1 MTGPAFSVL
10 RLDHIVLRVRDMPRM
25 VAFYRDVLG
34 CPVEKV
40 QEDLGLW
47 QLRAGDALID
57 LVDVAGTIG
66 KRGGAAPGATGH
78 NMDHFCLRVAP
89 WRPNDIVAAVRAA
102 GAEIEDAPRSRY
114 GADGQG
120 PSLYLRDPEGNEV
133 ELKGP
138 PDSPPEA
145 PGMAGA

>member
-1 MTGPAFSVL
+1 MAEIPIKG
-10 RLDHIVLRVRDMPRM
+10 LDHIVLRVKDIDSA

-57 LVDVAGTIG
+57 FATVDGKIG
-66 KRGGAAPGATGH
+66 QEGGDPPGDEGH
-78 NMDHFCLRVAP
+78 NQDHFCLYVEP
-89 WRPNDIVAAVRAA
+89 WDEPAIRERLAAHGVDA
-102 GAEIEDAPRSRY
+102 GETADRY
-114 GADGQG
+114 GATGYG
-120 PSLYLRDPEGNEV
+120 PSIYLNDPEGNVV

-138 PDSPPEA
+138 SR
-145 PGMAGA
+145 

>member
-1 MTGPAFSVL
+1 MIPIRG
-10 RLDHIVLRVRDMPRM
+10 LDHIVLRVRDIDVM

-57 LVDVAGTIG
+57 FAPVDGKIG
-66 KRGGAAPGATGH
+66 KAGGAAPGEDAL
-78 NMDHFCLRVAP
+78 NMDHFCLLVEP
-89 WRPNDIVAAVRAA
+89 WDEAAIRAQLEAHGVHA
-102 GAEIEDAPRSRY
+102 GETADRY
-114 GADGQG
+114 GATGYG
-120 PSLYLRDPEGNEV
+120 PSIYLDDPEGNVV

-138 PDSPPEA
+138 SPSEPAE
-145 PGMAGA
+145 